1 MKNKVSLFLVVV
13 LSLTL
18 VACSSKTKDTDFFGE
33 DEKAKR
39 PKVTTTTKLSRNWR
53 INLGKSFSRNDAQL
67 KPAISGSNVYSASIN
82 GSVYKVSLE
91 NGKRIWNVKFK
102 KTNIT
107 GGVSAGEGLVL
118 AGTNQ
123 GRLLALKQEDGSVA
137 WEAKLAT
144 AILSSPVIDDDIV
157 IARTID
163 EKVYGISAFDGEILW
178 TISRKSPSLTLRG
191 ESQPLLIQGIT
202 FVGFS
207 DGTLAALDAK
217 TGRALW
223 DFPISFPRGTNEL
236 ENLSDVDTTPLL
248 VGKSIY
254 VSSTQDVTHSLD
266 IQEQKLA
273 WSEEVSS
280 THALAFDAAYLYVSD
295 REGVIHQ
302 LDRSSG
308 EKVWSQEGLRL
319 FSTSAPVSLGSYVV
333 VGDGDGN
340 LYTLNKSDG
349 SFAGRHSLG
358 AKSIV
363 GDPLVEDDSM
373 IFADSSGSL
382 QSLRINER

>member
-1 MKNKVSLFLVVV
+1 
-13 LSLTL
+13 
-18 VACSSKTKDTDFFGE
+18 
-33 DEKAKR
+33 
-39 PKVTTTTKLSRNWR
+39 
-53 INLGKSFSRNDAQL
+53 
-67 KPAISGSNVYSASIN
+67 
-82 GSVYKVSLE
+82 
-91 NGKRIWNVKFK
+91 
-102 KTNIT
+102 
-107 GGVSAGEGLVL
+107 L

-123 GRLLALKQEDGSVA
+123 GRLLALKQEDGSLA

-144 AILSSPVIDDDIV
+144 AILSSPVIEDDIV

-163 EKVYGISAFDGEILW
+163 EKVYGISAFDGEVLW
-178 TISRKSPSLTLRG
+178 TISRTSPSLTLRG

-254 VSSTQDVTHSLD
+254 VSSTQDITHSLD
-266 IQEQKLA
+266 IQEQSLD

-280 THALAFDAAYLYVSD
+280 THALAFDAAHLYVSD

-302 LDRSSG
+302 LNRSTG
-308 EKVWSQEGLRL
+308 EKIWSQDGLRL
-319 FSTSAPVSLGSYVV
+319 FSTSAPISFGAFVV

-340 LYTLNKSDG
+340 LYAINKEDG

-363 GDPLVEDDSM
+363 GDPLVEAESI
-373 IFADSSGSL
+373 IFVDSSGNL
-382 QSLRINER
+382 QSLRINAR

>member
-1 MKNKVSLFLVVV
+1 MKNKISLFLIVV
-13 LSLTL
+13 LSLAL
-18 VACSSKTKDTDFFGE
+18 AACGSSSKKTDFFGE

-39 PKVTTTTKLSRNWR
+39 PKVSTTTKLSRNWR

-67 KPAISGSNVYSASIN
+67 KPAVSGDNVYSASIN
-82 GSVYKVSLE
+82 GKVYKISLE
-91 NGKRIWNVKFK
+91 SGKRIWDVKFK
-102 KTNIT
+102 KTSIT

-144 AILSSPVIDDDIV
+144 AILSSPVIENDIV

-163 EKVYGISAFDGEILW
+163 EKVYGVSAFDGEILW
-178 TISRKSPSLTLRG
+178 TISRSSPSLTLRG
-191 ESQPLLIQGIT
+191 ESQPLLIQGIA

-248 VGKSIY
+248 VGGSIY
-254 VSSTQDVTHSLD
+254 VSSTQDITHALD
-266 IQEQKLA
+266 IQKQNLT

-280 THALAFDAAYLYVSD
+280 THALAFDTAYLYVSD

-319 FSTSAPVSLGSYVV
+319 FSTSAPISAGSFVV

-340 LYTLNKSDG
+340 LYVLNKSDG

-363 GDPLVEDDSM
+363 GDPLVDSESI
-373 IFADSSGSL
+373 IFVDSSGSL
-382 QSLRINER
+382 QSLRITAK